1 MSRRGSRNGPGESV
15 RAEEFVVIVNVVTGG
30 VGVVYTASASV
41 MLAALA
47 LGGFVVVGLV
57 VLLRHRGHER

>member
-1 MSRRGSRNGPGESV
+1 M
-15 RAEEFVVIVNVVTGG
+15 IVNVVTGG